1 LTFSPFDNILHF
13 SAPEIDHQ
21 FGGFMSSLF
30 RKKSITKLLQQS
42 NQKTLNRTLNALDL
56 TMLGVGAI
64 IGTGIFVLTGV
75 VAAKSAGPALI
86 ISFILSGI
94 ACALAAFCYAEFA
107 SSVPISGSVYT
118 YTYVTLGEIFAFLIG
133 WDLMLEYLL
142 ATAAVATG
150 WSGYF
155 QALLEGFGITLPSI
169 LTSAPGTGDGG
180 IVNLPA
186 IIIIFLITALLSK
199 GIKEST
205 RVNNIMVVIKLAV
218 IVIFILTGIFYVK
231 PENWSPFAP
240 FGFEGIITGAATVF
254 FAYLGFDAV
263 ATAAEE
269 VKRPQRDVPI
279 GIISS
284 LAICTTLYILV
295 SLILT
300 GMVPYSQLNVS
311 DPVTFA
317 LQFVGQNSLA
327 GIISVGAITGI
338 TTVLLV
344 VMYAQ
349 VRVSFSMSRD
359 GLLPKKLSTIHPTF
373 KTPFQNTWLTGFIA
387 AMIAGFVDLTTLAHL
402 VNMGTLAAFTLVSI
416 AVIALRKSHPHLKR
430 AFKVPFVPVLPA
442 ISALLCI
449 YLMTSLST
457 TTWIAF
463 IIWIGIGLIVYF
475 GYARRHSKLR
485 D

>member
-1 LTFSPFDNILHF
+1 
-13 SAPEIDHQ
+13 
-21 FGGFMSSLF
+21 MSSLL
-30 RKKSITKLLQQS
+30 RKKSITQLIQQS
-42 NQKTLNRTLNALDL
+42 NQKTLDRTLGAFDL
-56 TMLGVGAI
+56 TLLGIGAI

-75 VAAKSAGPALI
+75 VAAESAGPALI
-86 ISFILSGI
+86 LSFILSGLV
-94 ACALAAFCYAEFA
+94 CALAAFCYAEFA

-118 YTYVTLGEIFAFLIG
+118 YTYATLGEIFAFLIG

-155 QALLEGFGITLPSI
+155 QTLLEGFGIELPAV
-169 LTSAPGTGDGG
+169 LASAPGSGEGG
-180 IVNLPA
+180 MINLPA
-186 IIIIFLITALLSK
+186 VIIIFLITALLSK

-205 RVNNIMVVIKLAV
+205 RVNNIMVIIKLTV
-218 IVIFILTGIFYVK
+218 IVAFIITGIFYVR
-231 PENWSPFAP
+231 PENWTPFAP

-254 FAYLGFDAV
+254 FAYIGFDAV

-279 GIISS
+279 GIIAS
-284 LAICTTLYILV
+284 LTACTVLYIV
-295 SLILT
+295 VALILT
-300 GMVPYSQLNVS
+300 GMVPYSQLNVA

-344 VMYAQ
+344 MMYAQ
-349 VRVSFSMSRD
+349 VRISFAMSRD
-359 GLLPKKLSTIHPTF
+359 GLLPKMLANVHPTF
-373 KTPFQNTWLTGFIA
+373 KTPFQNTWMTGLIA
-387 AMIAGFVDLTTLAHL
+387 AIIAGFVDLTTLAHL
-402 VNMGTLAAFTLVSI
+402 VNMGTLAAFTLISI
-416 AVIALRKSHPHLKR
+416 AVIVLRKTHPNLKR

-449 YLMTSLST
+449 FLMISLPAI
-457 TTWIAF
+457 TWISF
-463 IIWIGIGLIVYF
+463 FIWIGIGLIIYF
-475 GYARRHSKLR
+475 GYARRHSKLGK
-485 D
+485 